1 MTRKQNDSDIA
12 DPPSTGSWSRLE
24 ELIEAFEH
32 AWRAGPL
39 PNIDD
44 FLRGE
49 SSEQEALLVELIHV
63 DLEFRIKAGE
73 AARVESYFDRYP
85 RLTHDSAAVL
95 DLLKAECELRQR
107 RETDFDLDE
116 YARRFPAH
124 VEDLRR
130 SLAGAL
136 TLPSPR
142 ADLNATASENELP
155 VVPS

>member
-1 MTRKQNDSDIA
+1 MTRIQNDLDIA
-12 DPPSTGSWSRLE
+12 DPPSTGSWSRFE

-85 RLTHDSAAVL
+85 RLTMIAPRCWTFS
-95 DLLKAECELRQR
+95 
-107 RETDFDLDE
+107 
-116 YARRFPAH
+116 
-124 VEDLRR
+124 RR
-130 SLAGAL
+130 SVSCASAGKPISIWTSMHDDFRR
-136 TLPSPR
+136 TLRTFAEVWPG
-142 ADLNATASENELP
+142 
-155 VVPS
+155 